1 VNGGRVSDPNARAA
15 LGRQAEDLACEHLLR
30 QGFDIVGRNV
40 RVARLE
46 LDVIARRG
54 PLVVFCEV
62 RARRSDR
69 VMTPAQ
75 SIDGRKVARV
85 RSAAAQWLKQ
95 ARLGPVQI
103 RFDAASVLFDVPGG
117 RLNYLPGAF

>member
-1 VNGGRVSDPNARAA
+1 MIRGSTFDAQKRAE
-15 LGRQAEDLACEHLLR
+15 LGRKAEDLACEHLQQ
-30 QGFDIVGRNV
+30 QGFTIVARNV

-54 PLVVFCEV
+54 PLLVFCEV
-62 RARRSDR
+62 RSRSSDR
-69 VMTPAQ
+69 LMTPAM
-75 SIDGRKVARV
+75 SIDDRKVARV
-85 RSAAAQWLKQ
+85 RRAAAQWLKQ
-95 ARLGPVQI
+95 AGLGSVQV

>member
-1 VNGGRVSDPNARAA
+1 VIRAA
-15 LGRQAEDLACEHLLR
+15 PAEARTREELGRKAEALACEHLQQ
-30 QGFDIVGRNV
+30 QGFAIVARNV

-62 RARRSDR
+62 RSRSSDR
-69 VMTPAQ
+69 LMTPAQ

-85 RSAAAQWLKQ
+85 RRAAAQWLKQ
-95 ARLGPVQI
+95 AGLGPVQV
-103 RFDAASVLFDVPGG
+103 RFDAASVLFDVPEG